1 MRLCCPE
8 ARDHAPQGPHSNPKS
23 GQQRPEPRARP
34 VCTQG
39 DGCPGPVSPEQRSA
53 EGATR
58 LQPRRA
64 HFSRLP
70 GPRRSSGTLSRPPAR
85 PAAPRPAAPL
95 TRSPSGGPVL
105 PLARS
110 PARRPLGLSALP
122 TPADAGLQN
131 SGPALCDTAHQSPA
145 SAAGVLQSACE
156 RRGRAVRGRPLL
168 GRRGRT
174 GVQEGLSVRR
184 GPDVDP
190 LLLTWDQVG
199 ARKEAGERPQSTGK
213 NGRQGGAP
221 RMGYI

>member
-1 MRLCCPE
+1 M
-8 ARDHAPQGPHSNPKS
+8 
-23 GQQRPEPRARP
+23 RP

-64 HFSRLP
+64 HLSRPP
-70 GPRRSSGTLSRPPAR
+70 GPRRSSGPLSRPPGRA
-85 PAAPRPAAPL
+85 PPRPAAPL

-110 PARRPLGLSALP
+110 PARRPLGLSAP
-122 TPADAGLQN
+122 ATPSDADRQS

-145 SAAGVLQSACE
+145 SAASVLQSACE

-168 GRRGRT
+168 GRQGRT

-199 ARKEAGERPQSTGK
+199 AR
-213 NGRQGGAP
+213 
-221 RMGYI
+221 

>member
-1 MRLCCPE
+1 MYPGRRLSGSRESREEKRGGRDQAAAE
-8 ARDHAPQGPHSNPKS
+8 AGAPLPPAPAAKEQRAPQ
-23 GQQRPEPRARP
+23 
-34 VCTQG
+34 
-39 DGCPGPVSPEQRSA
+39 
-53 EGATR
+53 
-58 LQPRRA
+58 
-64 HFSRLP
+64 
-70 GPRRSSGTLSRPPAR
+70 PPAR

-110 PARRPLGLSALP
+110 PARRPLGMSAP
-122 TPADAGLQN
+122 ATPADAGRQS

-190 LLLTWDQVG
+190 LLLTWDQVE
-199 ARKEAGERPQSTGK
+199 ARKEVGERPQSTGK
-213 NGRQGGAP
+213 NGRQGRVP